1 MNKFLIVA
9 TISVAALL
17 FDRYTEGRFSTPQS
31 VDNPADSG
39 DQLLTEAYQNQRS
52 NLQIQA
58 QAEVIKLLPDD
69 KTGSR
74 HQRFIVRLA
83 SGQSVLIAHN
93 IDLAGHVDGL
103 KVGDRVEFYGEYE
116 WNNKGGVIHWTH
128 RDPAGRHVAGWIKH
142 ANQTY
147 Q

>member
-1 MNKFLIVA
+1 MNKFLIA
-9 TISVAALL
+9 AAISVSVLL
-17 FDRYTEGRFSTPQS
+17 IDRYTEGRFSMPQAVS
-31 VDNPADSG
+31 VQAVSG
-39 DQLLTEAYQNQRS
+39 DQLLAQAYQNQTS

-58 QAEVIKLLPDD
+58 QAEVVKLLPDD

-74 HQRFIVRLA
+74 HQRFIVRLT

-103 KVGDRVEFYGEYE
+103 KVGDRVEFYGEFE

-142 ANQTY
+142 ANLTY